1 MFGLDDILGTALGF
15 VGDIFASD
23 HAADTA
29 YDKNSALQAQNI
41 AWQREQLQNKHQWE
55 VEDLKKAGLNPI
67 LSAQTGSSA
76 VSAGAPSVSAS
87 PASLT
92 KALDAV
98 ASSALS
104 KKQTELAEFQSQ
116 TERIR
121 ADADMLR
128 ARQEEARTASAIEVN
143 QSQARLQV
151 KQTEMLD
158 KNYELQRA
166 YTEANVREIDQRII
180 NSVAEVQA
188 KVRYLEESGRAA
200 LMSAS
205 AAQTHAAAA
214 LQSAQAQAIIAQVAE
229 ANGISQRQLND
240 ALAGKASQETKEAW
254 QRTENLLQSNAIK
267 DWQLAKD
274 KAHNPIASG
283 NGNIVNSENFLFGV
297 GEVIR
302 NGWNPS
308 NLVS

>member
-1 MFGLDDILGTALGF
+1 MFGLDDLLGTAIGF
-15 VGDIFASD
+15 VGDMFASD

-67 LSAQTGSSA
+67 LSATTGSSA
-76 VSAGAPSVSAS
+76 VSAGTPGVSAS

-98 ASSALS
+98 SNSALS
-104 KKQTELAEFQSQ
+104 RKQVELAEFNAQ
-116 TERIR
+116 TNRIT

-128 ARQEEARTASAIEVN
+128 AKQEEARTASSIEVN
-143 QSQARLQV
+143 KSTAGLQV

-158 KNYELQRA
+158 KNYELQKA

-180 NSVAEVQA
+180 NSVMEVKA
-188 KVRYLEESGRAA
+188 KVQYLQDSGRAA

-205 AAQTHAAAA
+205 AAQVSAQAA
-214 LQSAQAQAIIAQVAE
+214 LQNAASQAIIAEVARE
-229 ANGISQRQLND
+229 NGISQRQLND
-240 ALAGKASQETKEAW
+240 ALQGKASQETKEAW
-254 QRTENLLQSNAIK
+254 QRTQNLLQSNQIK

-274 KAHNPIASG
+274 KAHNPIAG
-283 NGNIVNSENFLFGV
+283 GQGNIVNSENFLFGV

-308 NLVS
+308 SLTP

>member
-29 YDKNSALQAQNI
+29 YEKNSALQGQNI

-116 TERIR
+116 TDRIR

-143 QSQARLQV
+143 ESQARLQV

-158 KNYELQRA
+158 KNYELQRL
-166 YTEANVREIDQRII
+166 YNEANVREIDQRII
-180 NSVAEVQA
+180 NSVMEVQA

-200 LMSAS
+200 LISAS

-214 LQSAQAQAIIAQVAE
+214 LRSAESQAIIAQVAE

-240 ALAGKASQETKEAW
+240 ALAGKASAETIEAYDRAANI
-254 QRTENLLQSNAIK
+254 QKKTGIL
-267 DWQLAKD
+267 DWQLQKD
-274 KAHNPIASG
+274 KVHNPYGEDKGLGLGRALMGAGEILRNGINGASG
-283 NGNIVNSENFLFGV
+283 FL
-297 GEVIR
+297 
-302 NGWNPS
+302 P
-308 NLVS
+308 